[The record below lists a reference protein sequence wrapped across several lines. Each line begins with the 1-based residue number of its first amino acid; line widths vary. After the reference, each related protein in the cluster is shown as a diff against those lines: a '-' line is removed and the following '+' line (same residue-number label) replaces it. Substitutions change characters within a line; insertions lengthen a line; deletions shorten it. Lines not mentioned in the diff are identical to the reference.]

1 MERTQGRNEKL
12 TGFAHELGKKKR
24 AEDPWVDH
32 GSTLTCK
39 THEKRR
45 RFTFPKSFRSSR
57 VRTLQ
62 ENNHRLPED
71 DALPAARGGER
82 KRKKDVEAEGA
93 LLVRLTLCSRGTS
106 AEWPH
111 VTVQCRSEFA
121 SLPSPSGDVYT
132 RPRR

>member
-1 MERTQGRNEKL
+1 MERTQGRNKKL
-12 TGFAHELGKKKR
+12 TGFAHELEKKKR

-39 THEKRR
+39 PMKNEDASLFRRVFALHEC
-45 RFTFPKSFRSSR
+45 
-57 VRTLQ
+57 TLQ

-93 LLVRLTLCSRGTS
+93 LLVRLTLCSRGT
-106 AEWPH
+106 A
-111 VTVQCRSEFA
+111 RS
-121 SLPSPSGDVYT
+121 GRT
-132 RPRR
+132 